1 MPEDT
6 KIADI
11 STEDEQSFREKVLDF
26 LEKNCDRVGESESS
40 LEDDP
45 ERVAECRNFQQKLF
59 DGGLAA
65 LSYSEKFGGAGLTKK
80 HQEIFDQV
88 ARDWRLPNGPL
99 YISHGMCLP
108 MLDQY
113 GTEDQ
118 KNTYMQDCISGKTIW
133 CQLFSEPGA
142 GSDVAGL
149 STRANQ
155 DGDEWVIS
163 GQKVW
168 TSGAHY
174 ADLGLVVARTDPSL
188 PKHQGLSMFIVDLT
202 DPSVEVRPLRQ
213 ISGGSGF
220 NEVFFN
226 ETRIPLDHLL
236 GDLNQGWNLAVSMLM
251 FERVSIGAGGG
262 SLTADRSP
270 ALIELAR
277 NMNKNS
283 DPNIRQILSDLW
295 IREKIR
301 RFIGQRVRDSVAAGR
316 IPGPEGSIAKLNG
329 SILARVFRDASMQI
343 VGTAGQ
349 AWEIEDEDAEKWA
362 VGCLAAS
369 GVSIAGGT
377 DEVQRNIIGERV
389 LGLPKEPDPFKG
401 ASWDSVPRN

>member
-88 ARDWRLPNGPL
+88 AREWRLPNGPL

-113 GTEDQ
+113 GTEEQ

>member
-1 MPEDT
+1 M
-6 KIADI
+6 I
-11 STEDEQSFREKVLDF
+11 
-26 LEKNCDRVGESESS
+26 ESVN
-40 LEDDP
+40 P
-45 ERVAECRNFQQKLF
+45 NQVWKMT
-59 DGGLAA
+59 

-113 GTEDQ
+113 GTEEQ

>member
-1 MPEDT
+1 MQENTQTLDSP
-6 KIADI
+6 IQ
-11 STEDEQSFREKVLDF
+11 DEEPFRAAVLNF
-26 LEKNCDRVGESESS
+26 LEGNCERVNESESS

-45 ERVAECRNFQQKLF
+45 ERVKECRNFQKELF
-59 DGGLAA
+59 NAGLAA
-65 LSYSEKFGGAGLTKK
+65 LPYSKEYGGAGLTKK
-80 HQEIFDQV
+80 HQELFDEI

-113 GTEDQ
+113 GTDEQ
-118 KNTYMQDCISGKTIW
+118 KNTFMKECISGEKIW

-142 GSDVAGL
+142 GSDVASL
-149 STRANQ
+149 STRASR

-174 ADLGLVVARTDPSL
+174 ADLGMVIARTDPSL
-188 PKHQGLSMFIVDLT
+188 PKHKGLSMFIIDFS
-202 DPSVEVRPLRQ
+202 DPSVEVKPLKQ

-226 ETRIPLDHLL
+226 ETRVPSSQLL

-270 ALIELAR
+270 TLIELAKALD
-277 NMNKNS
+277 KNT
-283 DPNIRQILSDLW
+283 DPHIRQILSNLW

-316 IPGPEGSIAKLNG
+316 VPGPEGSIAKLNG
-329 SILARVFRDASMQI
+329 SLLARLFRDASMEI
-343 VGTAGQ
+343 IGTSGQ
-349 AWEIEDEDAEKWA
+349 AWEIGDEEAEKWS
-362 VGCLAAS
+362 VGCLAAC

-389 LGLPKEPDPFKG
+389 LALPKEPDPYKG

>member
-1 MPEDT
+1 MHDNDLKTAIPNE
-6 KIADI
+6 
-11 STEDEQSFREKVLDF
+11 ESFRAAVLEF
-26 LEKNCDRVGESESS
+26 LKENCEQINESESTQG
-40 LEDDP
+40 DDP
-45 ERVAECRNFQQKLF
+45 DRVRECRNFQKELF
-59 DGGLAA
+59 KAGLAA
-65 LSYSEKFGGAGLTKK
+65 LSYSKEHGGAGLTSK
-80 HQEIFDQV
+80 HQELFDEI

-113 GTEDQ
+113 GTEEQ
-118 KNTYMQDCISGKTIW
+118 KNTFMKDCISGEKIW

-142 GSDVAGL
+142 GSDVASL
-149 STRANQ
+149 STRANR
-155 DGDEWVIS
+155 DGDEWVIT

-188 PKHQGLSMFIVDLT
+188 PKHKGLSMFIVDFN
-202 DPSVEVRPLRQ
+202 DPTVEVKPLKQ

-226 ETRIPLDHLL
+226 ETRVSSDRLL

-262 SLTADRSP
+262 SLTADRTP
-270 ALIELAR
+270 TLIELAKTL
-277 NMNKNS
+277 NKNS
-283 DPNIRQILSDLW
+283 DPCIRQILADLW
-295 IREKIR
+295 MREKIR

-316 IPGPEGSIAKLNG
+316 VPGPEGSIAKLNG
-329 SILARVFRDASMQI
+329 SLLARLFRDASMKI
-343 VGTAGQ
+343 VGTSGQ
-349 AWEIEDEDAEKWA
+349 AWEVGDEDAEKWS

-389 LGLPKEPDPFKG
+389 LGLPKEPDLYKG

>member
-45 ERVAECRNFQQKLF
+45 ERVDECRNFQQKLF

>member
-1 MPEDT
+1 
-6 KIADI
+6 
-11 STEDEQSFREKVLDF
+11 
-26 LEKNCDRVGESESS
+26 
-40 LEDDP
+40 
-45 ERVAECRNFQQKLF
+45 
-59 DGGLAA
+59 
-65 LSYSEKFGGAGLTKK
+65 
-80 HQEIFDQV
+80 
-88 ARDWRLPNGPL
+88 
-99 YISHGMCLP
+99 

-113 GTEDQ
+113 GTEEQ

>member
-45 ERVAECRNFQQKLF
+45 EGVDECRNFQQKLF

-113 GTEDQ
+113 GTEEQ

>member
-1 MPEDT
+1 MSEDT
-6 KIADI
+6 EIADL
-11 STEDEQSFREKVLDF
+11 SAEAEQSFREKVSDF
-26 LEKNCDRVGESESS
+26 LEKNCDRVGESEAT

-45 ERVAECRNFQQKLF
+45 ERVAECRNFQQELF
-59 DGGLAA
+59 SAGLAA
-65 LSYSEKFGGAGLTKK
+65 LSYSEEFGGAGLTKK
-80 HQEIFDQV
+80 HQEIFDQI

-113 GTEDQ
+113 GTAKQ
-118 KNTYMQDCISGKTIW
+118 KNTYMEDCISGKTIW

-149 STRANQ
+149 STRATK

-202 DPSVEVRPLRQ
+202 DPDVEVRPLRQ

-226 ETRIPLDHLL
+226 ETRIPLENLL
-236 GDLNQGWNLAVSMLM
+236 GDINQGWNLAVSMLM
-251 FERVSIGAGGG
+251 FERVSIGAGSG

-270 ALIELAR
+270 VLIELAKDLD
-277 NMNKNS
+277 KNS
-283 DPNIRQILSDLW
+283 DPYIRQILSDLW

-316 IPGPEGSIAKLNG
+316 VPGPEGSIAKLNG
-329 SILARVFRDASMQI
+329 SLLARLFRDASMQI
-343 VGTAGQ
+343 VGTNGQ

-389 LGLPKEPDPFKG
+389 LGLPKEPDPYKG

>member
-113 GTEDQ
+113 GTEEQ

-155 DGDEWVIS
+155 DGDDWVIS

-202 DPSVEVRPLRQ
+202 APSVEVRPLRQ